1 MCGIAGIVGGD
12 GLAHDAEERAI
23 RMRDII
29 SYR

>member
-12 GLAHDAEERAI
+12 GLPHDAEERAI